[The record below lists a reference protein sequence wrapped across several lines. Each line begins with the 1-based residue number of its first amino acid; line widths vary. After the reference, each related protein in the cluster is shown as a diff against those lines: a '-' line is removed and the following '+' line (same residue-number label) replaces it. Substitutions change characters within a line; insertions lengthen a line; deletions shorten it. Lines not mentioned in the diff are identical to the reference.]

1 MKKLKELKMNKT
13 NKKWSNILKGLDHT
27 LEDYPILN
35 FKIILAKQLHN
46 VMDELTQMNL

>member
-1 MKKLKELKMNKT
+1 MNKT

-35 FKIILAKQLHN
+35 FKIILARQLHN
-46 VMDELTQMNL
+46 VMGEPIQMNLLVE